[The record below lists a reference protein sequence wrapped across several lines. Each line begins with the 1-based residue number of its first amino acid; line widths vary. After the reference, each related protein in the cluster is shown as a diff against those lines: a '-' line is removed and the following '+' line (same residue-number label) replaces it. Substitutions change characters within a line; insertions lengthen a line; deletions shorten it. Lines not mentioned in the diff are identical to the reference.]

1 MILGAKV
8 LPSHGSWVIEANL
21 FWSAGTTGSIEV
33 RQFELFATFTVS
45 NAPEGRNDNFVF
57 ENVADC
63 GGPLKMVYAFI
74 IHTLLPPVP
83 KILYSCV
90 FGSETIDSDIGEDS
104 VGGIRSAT
112 KEQIVEVALEIQS
125 QYNFRTSVSGRS
137 YEANMQAL
145 QNEGTLPELELGFVR
160 FPCGRQAGSDGK
172 SSGRVKTAVW
182 LGALNCAFVLLCDA
196 HENRVLAEHALKVL
210 VKHLHEHCR
219 VFHQPA
225 DVPGKVD
232 RVALVL
238 NQFLPGGQLLVMN
251 HRLLRQFEKELDVK
265 IKQFS

>member
-1 MILGAKV
+1 
-8 LPSHGSWVIEANL
+8 
-21 FWSAGTTGSIEV
+21 
-33 RQFELFATFTVS
+33 
-45 NAPEGRNDNFVF
+45 
-57 ENVADC
+57 
-63 GGPLKMVYAFI
+63 MVYAFI

-83 KILYSCV
+83 KILYSCM
-90 FGSETIDSDIGEDS
+90 FGSETICDIGEDS
-104 VGGIRSAT
+104 GVGIRSAS

-160 FPCGRQAGSDGK
+160 FPCGGRQSGGDGK
-172 SSGRVKTAVW
+172 SYGRVKSAVW

-196 HENRVLAEHALKVL
+196 HENRALAEHALKVL

-225 DVPGKVD
+225 DVSGKMD

-251 HRLLRQFEKELDVK
+251 HRTASAVREGVGREN
-265 IKQFS
+265 